1 VVDDYLARALL
12 VLGHGAEADR
22 HRAAAGVAYRR
33 LDAPWWQN
41 RLSPPPRS
49 PQRPAEV
56 VHLHPGGD
64 GLWVV
69 GPHGVTRTLPAMR
82 GLQYLRLLLD
92 RPGVDVEALDLSD
105 AVAGHAGVRVADA
118 DAGPLLDRQ
127 ALAEATGLGGRTRA
141 TANTRERARVAVR
154 KAITAAVSRIG
165 ETDPALGRLLRDTV
179 VTGRSCRYEPDP
191 GRPVRWLLDG
201 GGR

>member
-1 VVDDYLARALL
+1 
-12 VLGHGAEADR
+12 
-22 HRAAAGVAYRR
+22 
-33 LDAPWWQN
+33 
-41 RLSPPPRS
+41 
-49 PQRPAEV
+49 
-56 VHLHPGGD
+56 
-64 GLWVV
+64 
-69 GPHGVTRTLPAMR
+69 MR

-127 ALAEATGLGGRTRA
+127 ALAAYRRRLAELDQDLADADAWGDPHRAERLTAEREALLAQVAEATGLGGRTRA